1 MKKRIISLVIAGLM
15 CSFLGGAV
23 YAEEVRL
30 PKMAYED
37 FPKMDGSLACV
48 PLMEALGQK
57 VTDCSDGEA
66 ESLLDDFSNTNPCY
80 IALAK
85 GERDFCIA
93 YEPAEETVEEL
104 KEYDSLTMEPVGKD
118 ALVFIVN
125 DENPVDTLTKTQ
137 IHDIFTG
144 KITNWK
150 EVGGEDAE
158 IQVFTRP
165 EKSGSQTLMR
175 KLLIGE
181 EEMAASKVKE
191 VPTMEGMITEFLDY
205 DNSASAIGYSVYYYA
220 SEMMGVPGMKFL
232 SVEEYEPSKDTIA
245 EGSYPLVNDFYFV
258 TGSHSSDLAK
268 EIGKWLLSTEGQ
280 DFVEECGYV
289 PVEKK

>member
-1 MKKRIISLVIAGLM
+1 MKKQMISLIMAGMM
-15 CSFLGGAV
+15 CQALGGAV
-23 YAEEVRL
+23 YAEEAEL

-48 PLMEALGQK
+48 PLMEALGRK
-57 VTDCSDGEA
+57 VTDCSENEA

-80 IALAK
+80 LALAE
-85 GERDFCIA
+85 GNRDFCIA
-93 YEPAEETVEEL
+93 YEPAGETVEKL
-104 KEYDSLTMEPVGKD
+104 KEYAPLTMNPVGKD

-125 DENPVDTLTKTQ
+125 EGNPVDTLTTAQ
-137 IHDIFTG
+137 VHDIFTG

-150 EVGGEDAE
+150 EVGGEDAK

-181 EEMAASKVKE
+181 EAMTEANTKE
-191 VPTMEGMITEFLDY
+191 VSTMEGMITEFLDY
-205 DNSASAIGYSVYYYA
+205 DNSAAAIGYSVYYYA
-220 SEMMGVPGMKFL
+220 SEMMGVSGMKFV
-232 SVEEYEPSKDTIA
+232 SVEETAPTKETIA
-245 EGSYPLVNDFYFV
+245 DGSYPLVNDFYFV
-258 TGSHSSDLAK
+258 TREDSPDSAK
-268 EIGKWLLSTEGQ
+268 NIGNWLLSSEGQ